1 MPRWMRS
8 WTFSA
13 PGRFSKKVIRALAS
27 RTMRFIVRGV
37 LQVALALPF
46 FEQVLKSG
54 WFAAERPAEA
64 ADKFRGERLENETI
78 FLFDEGHLRTF
89 FNRILAAELCGDD
102 ELAFG
107 GDGGDFGLHAG
118 SREQDWR

>member
-1 MPRWMRS
+1 MRS

-13 PGRFSKKVIRALAS
+13 PGRLSKNVIRGLAS

-37 LQVALALPF
+37 LQLALALRF

-54 WFAAERPAEA
+54 WFAAERPAET
-64 ADKFRGERLENETI
+64 ADKFRSKWLKNETI
-78 FLFDEGHLRTF
+78 FLFDEGHLRPLVNGVF
-89 FNRILAAELCGDD
+89 AAELGGDD

-118 SREQDWR
+118 SR